1 MKNVAILI
9 GRLGSDPELSYTPSQ
24 KAVCKFSLATTSGKD
39 QTDWHNIVAWE
50 QQAENCAKFLAK
62 GKVACVEGRI
72 TSRSWDDK
80 KTGEKKYITEIIA
93 YSVVFLSPKDESPY
107 ADGRP
112 TPPPKFN
119 IPARGPAAK
128 MPSLDGFDDET
139 IPF

>member
-9 GRLGSDPELSYTPSQ
+9 GRLGNDPELSYTPSQ

-80 KTGEKKYITEIIA
+80 KTEEKKYITEIIA
-93 YSVVFLSPKDESPY
+93 YSVVFLSPKDESPHAAPGHKY
-107 ADGRP
+107 
-112 TPPPKFN
+112 N
-119 IPARGPAAK
+119 IPAKGPAAK
-128 MPSLDGFDDET
+128 MPSLDGFDDTE